1 MPRVNDFQVLNR
13 ILDRTKENVPFKVD
27 KALDPHYQVVTHR
40 VLGVRTTNLDLRG
53 VQVHGDDVVSPGN
66 RQHVGHQF
74 C

>member
-27 KALDPHYQVVTHR
+27 KALDPHQVVTHR